1 MIFFFTRNSI
11 TSGEYFYSSN
21 IINIC
26 LNFPGTK
33 SFRLHACRE
42 DGTLEAQTVELGWD
56 TATRWE
62 SDDEAMA
69 FCFQYSRNDKPPR
82 WVKVYTPYVS

>member
-1 MIFFFTRNSI
+1 M
-11 TSGEYFYSSN
+11 
-21 IINIC
+21 
-26 LNFPGTK
+26 K

-42 DGTLEAQTVELGWD
+42 DGALEAQTVELFWD
-56 TATRWE
+56 TVTQWE

-82 WVKVYTPYVS
+82 WVKVYTPYVSITFNFITLQIKKQQIS